1 MRLSAEGKASAKA
14 LRQHWAWQV
23 LGTQTESKGVDGRKW
38 DQRHQQGQD
47 TLALIHAHL
56 QITSGHGLS
65 SDILGA
71 HHHNDFVPCWNAEGL
86 QPREVWLRTFD
97 FMMVWKWCTFGRS
110 STSKFEF
117 WSFPRLTK
125 CDPIPPGDAGE
136 RHLSQPATMRVNHR
150 HIYNHSVPRHPF
162 CCSFSVPYSVK
173 YMRLSTLDCKIHF
186 VLDGFAQW

>member
-1 MRLSAEGKASAKA
+1 MEGNEARDISRARIRWPSFMHIYKSLVDMGWVQTFWAPTITMTLFPAEMQRASNPGKFD
-14 LRQHWAWQV
+14 L
-23 LGTQTESKGVDGRKW
+23 E
-38 DQRHQQGQD
+38 
-47 TLALIHAHL
+47 
-56 QITSGHGLS
+56 
-65 SDILGA
+65 
-71 HHHNDFVPCWNAEGL
+71 P
-86 QPREVWLRTFD
+86 FD
-97 FMMVWKWCTFGRS
+97 FMMEWKWCTFGRS

-125 CDPIPPGDAGE
+125 CDPIPSGDAGE
-136 RHLSQPATMRVNHR
+136 RHLSQPATVRVNHR